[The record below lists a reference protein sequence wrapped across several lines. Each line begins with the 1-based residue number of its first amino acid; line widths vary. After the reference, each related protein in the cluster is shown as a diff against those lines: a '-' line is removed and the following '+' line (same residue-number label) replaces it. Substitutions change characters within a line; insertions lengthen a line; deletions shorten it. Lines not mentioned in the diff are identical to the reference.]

1 MRLSVEADR
10 LEERSFL
17 EDRLGFQAAPSAP
30 TNE

>member
-1 MRLSVEADR
+1 MRLSVKADR
-10 LEERSFL
+10 LEEGLL